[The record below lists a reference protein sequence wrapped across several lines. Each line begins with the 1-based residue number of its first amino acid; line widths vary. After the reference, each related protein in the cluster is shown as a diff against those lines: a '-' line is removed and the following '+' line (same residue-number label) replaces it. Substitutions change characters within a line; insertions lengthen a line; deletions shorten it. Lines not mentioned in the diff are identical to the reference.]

1 MANATADR
9 ALDVYGKGGRN
20 ILIGVGVT
28 AQLYRGTMVS
38 QLAADGGAVATSTAL
53 SGKAV
58 GVATHAQ
65 LGGAAVGDK
74 RIEIETDRVF
84 LFDNAAAANNC
95 DETLELFSVVYAEDD
110 HTISDNDQVASLE
123 QAGLFMGL
131 EPDGQVRV
139 YIGPA
144 A

>member
-1 MANATADR
+1 MANQTADGL
-9 ALDVYGKGGRN
+9 LDVYGKGGRD
-20 ILIGVGVT
+20 ILIGVGAT
-28 AQLYRGTMVS
+28 AQIYRGSMVS
-38 QLAADGGAVATSTAL
+38 QLAADGGAVVTSTAL

-58 GVATHAQ
+58 GVATHAV
-65 LGGAAVGDK
+65 LGGATVGDE
-74 RIEIETDRVF
+74 RVEIETDRVF
-84 LFDNAAAANNC
+84 LFNNAAGPNDV

-110 HTISDNDQVASLE
+110 NTISDNDQTASLE

-131 EPDGQVRV
+131 EPDGRVRV